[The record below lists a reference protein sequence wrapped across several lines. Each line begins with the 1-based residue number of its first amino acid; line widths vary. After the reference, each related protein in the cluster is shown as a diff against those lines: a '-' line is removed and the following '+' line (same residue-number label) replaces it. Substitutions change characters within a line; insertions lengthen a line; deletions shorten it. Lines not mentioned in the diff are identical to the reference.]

1 MLTLHSNNFNE
12 DFNLDVFAPVPSL
25 YLAISWFVR
34 TIRLIASEIYKK
46 NWDIIIKAFG
56 PSGITKLTTTKITRI
71 FAYNRSKSIDIVNQ
85 KS

>member
-1 MLTLHSNNFNE
+1 MLRETVDCEDSIVCVLTVHSNHFNE

-46 NWDIIIKAFG
+46 
-56 PSGITKLTTTKITRI
+56 KLG
-71 FAYNRSKSIDIVNQ
+71 YYH
-85 KS
+85 

>member
-1 MLTLHSNNFNE
+1 MYSVEKVLRETVDCEDAIVCVFNE

-46 NWDIIIKAFG
+46 
-56 PSGITKLTTTKITRI
+56 KLG
-71 FAYNRSKSIDIVNQ
+71 YYH
-85 KS
+85 